1 VLVRD
6 DRAIIPDLDAIEG
19 MVARALAV

>member
-1 VLVRD
+1 VRD

>member
-6 DRAIIPDLDAIEG
+6 DKAIIPDLDAIEG
-19 MVARALAV
+19 MVARALAA